1 MNKNDMHIEM
11 LKLTYANG
19 IWEMCIRGYDVATLN
34 LVVTSVRQKKE
45 KDMSN
50 DQCVVYFNYLDLK

>member
-19 IWEMCIRGYDVATLN
+19 IWETCVCVCVEIEAQTLC
-34 LVVTSVRQKKE
+34 L
-45 KDMSN
+45 SN
-50 DQCVVYFNYLDLK
+50 